1 MRTAW
6 TIAFAT
12 GLLAQG
18 HPSAADAPGESLQE
32 KLRATLAVPQGLEA
46 PGCVAGIFRNGK
58 VIAAAASGASDVDA
72 KRANTLD
79 TQFYAASLSKQFTAV
94 ALSQLVANGKLSLQD
109 DIRRYL
115 PEFPDYGRTITV
127 EMLLHHKA
135 GIIDHLNVA
144 VIEGILDAGKITRAD
159 ALGMLQRQ
167 KALRFVPGT
176 RFEYSNGG
184 YLLLSEIV
192 ERVSGEPFE
201 SYVGTHV
208 LKPLGM
214 TRSFMMRNA
223 RSTDANLARGYVS
236 RDGKPALSDK
246 YPPFGGSGGLVTT
259 LNDLAKWDRDIDSGH
274 KVWTPSVARLMLEG
288 GKFANGAPVMRRG
301 HSISYAGGLAIA
313 PHWIHHTGSA
323 SGFSNIYAR
332 HPGSRTGIALLC
344 NDGTTNSTSKADA
357 ITALIGD
364 NLPPVGEIAVNSH
377 PLDGSYRSDSIA
389 ATYQVTTTADGL
401 TLMIRSPEK
410 PDGPAELTLTR
421 TPEGEYRFTGLL
433 LSPDDDND
441 GFTLSFG
448 LVSYRFA
455 RVAAA
460 PAKIGR

>member
-1 MRTAW
+1 MRTAS
-6 TIAFAT
+6 AVVFAM
-12 GLLAQG
+12 GLLTHG
-18 HPSAADAPGESLQE
+18 HPGVAGAPRESLQE
-32 KLRATLAVPQGLEA
+32 KLHATLAVPQGLQA

-58 VIAAAASGASDVDA
+58 VMAAAASGAADVEA
-72 KRANTLD
+72 QRANTLD
-79 TQFYAASLSKQFTAV
+79 TQFYAASLSKQFTAI
-94 ALSQLVANGKLSLQD
+94 ALLQLVANGKLGLQE

-115 PEFPDYGRTITV
+115 PEFRDYGQTITV

-135 GIIDHLNVA
+135 GIVDHLNVA
-144 VIEGILDAGKITRAD
+144 VIEGSLDAGKITRAD

-201 SYVGTHV
+201 SYVGAHV

-214 TRSFMMRNA
+214 TRSFVMRNA

-236 RDGKPALSDK
+236 RDGKPALSDN
-246 YPPFGGSGGLVTT
+246 YPLFGGSGGLVTT
-259 LNDLAKWDRDIDSGH
+259 LNDLAKWDRDIDGGH
-274 KVWTPSVARLMLEG
+274 KVWTPAVARLMLEG

-301 HSISYAGGLAIA
+301 HSISYAGGLTIA
-313 PHWIHHTGSA
+313 AHWIQHTGTA
-323 SGFSNIYAR
+323 NGFSNIYAR

-344 NDGTTNSTSKADA
+344 NDGTTSSTAKADA

-389 ATYQVTTTADGL
+389 ATYQVTTAADGL
-401 TLMIRSPEK
+401 TLVIGSPEK
-410 PDGPAELTLTR
+410 PDSPAKLALAR

-448 LVSYRFA
+448 LVSYHFA
-455 RVAAA
+455 RV
-460 PAKIGR
+460 R

>member
-6 TIAFAT
+6 ITVFAT

-18 HPSAADAPGESLQE
+18 QPSAAGAPRESLQE
-32 KLRATLAVPQGLEA
+32 KLSETVAVPQGLEA
-46 PGCVAGIFRNGK
+46 PGCVAGIFRDGK
-58 VIAAAASGASDVDA
+58 TIAAAASGAADVDA
-72 KRANTLD
+72 KRGNTLD
-79 TQFYAASLSKQFTAV
+79 TQFYAASLSKQFTAI
-94 ALSQLVANGKLSLQD
+94 ALLQLVANGKLRLQD
-109 DIRRYL
+109 DIRGHL

-127 EMLLHHKA
+127 EMLLHHKG
-135 GIIDHLNVA
+135 GIVDQLNVA
-144 VIEGILDAGKITRAD
+144 VIEGRLDASRIMRAD
-159 ALGMLQRQ
+159 ALAMLQRQ
-167 KALRFVPGT
+167 KTLRFVPGT

-201 SYVGTHV
+201 SYVSTHV

-223 RSTDANLARGYVS
+223 RSTDANLARGYGQS
-236 RDGKPALSDK
+236 DGKPALSDK
-246 YPPFGGSGGLVTT
+246 YPSFGGSGGLVTT

-274 KVWTPSVARLMLEG
+274 KVWAPAVARLMLEG

-301 HSISYAGGLAIA
+301 RSISYASGLAIG

-323 SGFSNIYAR
+323 NGFSNIYAR
-332 HPGSRTGIALLC
+332 HPASRTGVALLC
-344 NDGTTNSTSKADA
+344 NDGTTNSIAKADA
-357 ITALIGD
+357 IAALIGD
-364 NLPPVGEIAVNSH
+364 NLPPLGEIAVNPH

-389 ATYQVTTTADGL
+389 ATYQVTTTDDGL
-401 TLMIRSPEK
+401 TLVIRAPDK
-410 PDGPAELTLTR
+410 PGDPAELRLAR
-421 TPEGEYRFTGLL
+421 TPESEYRFTGLL

-448 LVSYRFA
+448 LVSYHFA
-455 RVAAA
+455 RM
-460 PAKIGR
+460 R

>member
-1 MRTAW
+1 V
-6 TIAFAT
+6 FAT
-12 GLLAQG
+12 GLLPQG
-18 HPSAADAPGESLQE
+18 PLGAAGAPRESLQD
-32 KLRATLAVPQGLEA
+32 KLSATVAVSRSLEA
-46 PGCVAGIFRNGK
+46 PGCVAGIFRKGK
-58 VIAAAASGASDVDA
+58 VIAAAASGAADVEA
-72 KRANTLD
+72 QRANTLD

-94 ALSQLVANGKLSLQD
+94 ALLQLVANGKLSLRD

-115 PEFPDYGRTITV
+115 PEFPDYGQTITV

-135 GIIDHLNVA
+135 GIVDHLNVA
-144 VIEGILDAGKITRAD
+144 VIEGSLDAGKITRAE

-167 KALRFVPGT
+167 KALRYVAGT

-223 RSTDANLARGYVS
+223 RSTDANLARGYTL

-274 KVWTPSVARLMLEG
+274 KVWTPAVARLMLEG

-301 HSISYAGGLAIA
+301 HSVSYAGGLAIA
-313 PHWIHHTGSA
+313 HQWIQHTGTA
-323 SGFSNIYAR
+323 NGFSNIYAR
-332 HPGSRTGIALLC
+332 HPRSRTGIALLC
-344 NDGTTNSTSKADA
+344 NDGTTNSTAKADA
-357 ITALIGD
+357 IAALIGD
-364 NLPPVGEIAVNSH
+364 NLPPVGEIAVNPH
-377 PLDGSYRSDSIA
+377 PLDGSFRSDSIA

-401 TLMIRSPEK
+401 TLVIRSPEK
-410 PDGPAELTLTR
+410 PEDPAELTLTR

-448 LVSYRFA
+448 LVSYHFA
-455 RVAAA
+455 RV
-460 PAKIGR
+460 R

>member
-1 MRTAW
+1 MRAAW
-6 TIAFAT
+6 ITAFAT

-18 HPSAADAPGESLQE
+18 QPSAAGAPRESLQE
-32 KLRATLAVPQGLEA
+32 KLSAAVAVPQGLEA
-46 PGCVAGIFRNGK
+46 PGCVAGVFRDGK
-58 VIAAAASGASDVDA
+58 TIAAAASGAADVEA

-79 TQFYAASLSKQFTAV
+79 TQFYAASLSKQFTAIAV
-94 ALSQLVANGKLSLQD
+94 LQLVANGKLSLQD

-135 GIIDHLNVA
+135 GIVDHLNVA
-144 VIEGILDAGKITRAD
+144 VIEGSLDAGKITRAD
-159 ALGMLQRQ
+159 ALAVLHRQ

-192 ERVSGEPFE
+192 ERVSAEPFE

-223 RSTDANLARGYVS
+223 RSTDANLARGYTL
-236 RDGKPALSDK
+236 RDGGPALSDK

-274 KVWTPSVARLMLEG
+274 KVWTPAVARLMLEG

-301 HSISYAGGLAIA
+301 HSVSYAGGLAIA
-313 PHWIHHTGSA
+313 HHWIQHTGSA

-344 NDGTTNSTSKADA
+344 NDGTTNSIAKADA
-357 ITALIGD
+357 IAALIGD
-364 NLPPVGEIAVNSH
+364 TLPPVGEIAVNPH
-377 PLDGSYRSDSIA
+377 PLDGSYRNDSIA
-389 ATYQVTTTADGL
+389 ATYQVTTTDDGL
-401 TLMIRSPEK
+401 TLAIRSPEK
-410 PDGPAELTLTR
+410 PGDPAELTLAR
-421 TPEGEYRFTGLL
+421 TPDGEYRFTGLL

-448 LVSYRFA
+448 LVSYHFA
-455 RVAAA
+455 RV
-460 PAKIGR
+460 R